1 MAEYQNPTMRGLQSI
16 QADKFPPSFDA
27 NLRQTNQSLEF
38 LSKVVMVMQRGIDE
52 ADDTIFDDIKQLI
65 DELIIFFSG
74 GTFGEDAMFPEAIE
88 AFGDSM
94 VDFILSL
101 PIIGNIAAF
110 LGFGSAQGGNGGID
124 IIGAVG
130 NFIDNVLFP
139 QNKIPTKG
147 AVDEVATAAER
158 ATQDALLATA
168 NSATARSESALALSA
183 AQGVQAIA
191 DDALATAD
199 IAYENAQYW
208 EKECVVSSAEVLLG
222 VNELLIGMVMDV
234 PTGKKRLCTDIHFAL
249 VSNPGTITV
258 ETKLQSLDGQTSR
271 TVHTATMTAG
281 QIRKSYNNLTIQAY
295 DKERMYWNV
304 ILPYTTPANILQ
316 VSAVGV
322 MVEL

>member
-1 MAEYQNPTMRGLQSI
+1 MADYLNPTMRGLQSI

-110 LGFGSAQGGNGGID
+110 LGFGSPGNGNGGID
-124 IIGAVG
+124 IVGAVG
-130 NFIDNVLFP
+130 NFIDNILFP
-139 QNKIPTKG
+139 QNKIPSKTQVDQASQTAIQAG
-147 AVDEVATAAER
+147 ANA
-158 ATQDALLATA
+158 
-168 NSATARSESALALSA
+168 ATARGESALALTA
-183 AQGVQAIA
+183 AQSVEAIA
-191 DDALATAD
+191 QSAD
-199 IAYENAQYW
+199 EKADLAYENAQYW

-234 PTGKKRLCTDIHFAL
+234 PTGRSRKITGLHFAL
-249 VSNPGTITV
+249 SACPGTVTVQTKVQDASGVTSRVV
-258 ETKLQSLDGQTSR
+258 ETTAISTVRRSISALDIP
-271 TVHTATMTAG
+271 VV
-281 QIRKSYNNLTIQAY
+281 
-295 DKERMYWNV
+295 DKERVFWNV
-304 ILPYTTPANILQ
+304 ISSTSPATVLQ
-316 VSAVGV
+316 VSVVGV
-322 MVEL
+322 YL